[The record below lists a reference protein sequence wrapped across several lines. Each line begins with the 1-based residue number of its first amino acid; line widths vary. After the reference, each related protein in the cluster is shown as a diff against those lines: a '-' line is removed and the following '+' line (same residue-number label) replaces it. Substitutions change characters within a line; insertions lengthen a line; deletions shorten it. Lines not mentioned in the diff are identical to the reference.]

1 MLQKIQEN
9 VPNIADTWYIDVHLL
24 IFMHGDFFFK
34 FVKTEKMKRNS
45 KKPLGWA
52 TAGDV
57 RTISPLSVTLNHS
70 TPAVYMTASHK
81 RVWLDADSEIT
92 WEI

>member
-1 MLQKIQEN
+1 
-9 VPNIADTWYIDVHLL
+9 
-24 IFMHGDFFFK
+24 
-34 FVKTEKMKRNS
+34 MKRNS